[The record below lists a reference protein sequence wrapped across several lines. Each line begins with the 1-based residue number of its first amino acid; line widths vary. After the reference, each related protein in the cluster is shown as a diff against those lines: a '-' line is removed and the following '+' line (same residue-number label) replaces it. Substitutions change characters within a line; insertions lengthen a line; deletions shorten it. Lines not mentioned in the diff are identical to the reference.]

1 MKDILMSPSL
11 IGNIENQLSELE
23 MLYGCTFKSKYGEI
37 SGIFMSFSET
47 LKENIVD
54 ISVMMLI
61 DDKNFKDALELGE
74 ITQVIITHDEDS
86 ETIRDIP
93 AGWSQRKELRQTDSG
108 LVFLLSVARTIN

>member
-1 MKDILMSPSL
+1 MKDVLMSPSL

-23 MLYGCTFKSKYGEI
+23 ALYGCTFKSKSGDI
-37 SGIFMSFSET
+37 SGVFMSFSET
-47 LKENIVD
+47 LNVDIAD

-61 DDKNFKDALELGE
+61 DDRHFKDALELGE

-86 ETIRDIP
+86 ESIRDIP